1 MEEEINLITDSP
13 VSAEP
18 GYSGSFSGKVS
29 FILGPPEGM
38 VWEGWVLVLFGG
50 GGDLG
55 LSLESRIS
63 LSSSKS

>member
-1 MEEEINLITDSP
+1 MADAHP
-13 VSAEP
+13 RWYAETRMGVRDP
-18 GYSGSFSGKVS
+18 SDKPCCYDLTLVT
-29 FILGPPEGM
+29 
-38 VWEGWVLVLFGG
+38 VWEGCVLVFFGG